1 MVSPRTILIVDD
13 EPGIREMLAQ
23 ALRDEGFVVHTA
35 PNGQAAIKL
44 LEQAPGY
51 VVLLDVMMPLLDGY
65 QVLDWLQQAHR
76 QEHHTIILLSAACE
90 LTRVRALLESGRIA
104 CFISKPFDLE
114 HILKLIHSFMA

>member
-1 MVSPRTILIVDD
+1 
-13 EPGIREMLAQ
+13 MLAQ

-76 QEHHTIILLSAACE
+76 QDHHTIILLSAAGE